1 MMIVLTGGAGFI
13 GSNILAKLNKEGI
26 SDVIIVD
33 NLGNNEKWKN
43 LVGKH
48 FEDFIHKTDFL
59 SELEKMN
66 SVETVIHMGACSS
79 TTESDANFLME
90 NNYKYSKILL
100 NWCMKNK
107 IRFIYASSAATYG
120 NGSHGYEDDDKV
132 SIRLKPLNMYG
143 FSKQLFDEYIITHN
157 CQNQVVGLKFFNVFG
172 PNEYHKKD
180 MQSMVIKAV
189 RQIQNTGKVKLFKS
203 KKKEYKHGEQKR
215 DFIYVKDVVDV
226 VWWFFTNE
234 KYGIYNVGS
243 GKAKT
248 WLDLANAVFK
258 AMGISPKI
266 EFIDLPKELWD
277 KYQYFTQAN
286 ISKLRKAGYDKN
298 FTSLEDAIYDYV
310 TNYLLKENPYL

>member
-1 MMIVLTGGAGFI
+1 M
-13 GSNILAKLNKEGI
+13 
-26 SDVIIVD
+26 
-33 NLGNNEKWKN
+33 
-43 LVGKH
+43 
-48 FEDFIHKTDFL
+48 
-59 SELEKMN
+59 
-66 SVETVIHMGACSS
+66 
-79 TTESDANFLME
+79 
-90 NNYKYSKILL
+90 
-100 NWCMKNK
+100 
-107 IRFIYASSAATYG
+107 
-120 NGSHGYEDDDKV
+120 
-132 SIRLKPLNMYG
+132 
-143 FSKQLFDEYIITHN
+143 
-157 CQNQVVGLKFFNVFG
+157 
-172 PNEYHKKD
+172 
-180 MQSMVIKAV
+180 
-189 RQIQNTGKVKLFKS
+189 
-203 KKKEYKHGEQKR
+203 
-215 DFIYVKDVVDV
+215 